1 MAILLGVGLVTLAGW
16 GTGLLFPVVGLF
28 LLLTFFFG
36 LADSP
41 VELFILTCAMIV
53 APLMARFV
61 AHLMNPLFV
70 RETPASLLTLLVTFF
85 LLAII
90 SDQQVVRLFSFIAQG
105 NHSINLTAM
114 SGFVAESLYISALV
128 GATLL
133 LVIALL
139 EMPLHWFFGP
149 QSYRSID
156 WVAALR
162 PLLLIIIVMGCAS
175 EISELLIDSLSRAT
189 SALYKESAS

>member
-90 SDQQVVRLFSFIAQG
+90 SDQQVVRLFSFIAQD
-105 NHSINLTAM
+105 NLSVNLTAM

-149 QSYRSID
+149 QSYCSID

-189 SALYKESAS
+189 SALYNESAS